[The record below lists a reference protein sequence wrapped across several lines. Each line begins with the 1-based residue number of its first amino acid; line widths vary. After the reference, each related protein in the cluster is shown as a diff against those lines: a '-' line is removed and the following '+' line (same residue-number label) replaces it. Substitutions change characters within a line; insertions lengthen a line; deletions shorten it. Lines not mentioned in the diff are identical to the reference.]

1 MKRVGNRFLWAF
13 ARKLP
18 LSWMAMPLKK
28 VVTWRDTPLTRGEQ
42 LTLMFN
48 ILFMRTVSA
57 AGTAFREASF
67 SWRCGHFLLSHYLF
81 FVLFHS
87 VCSHY
92 TFIGNAVFWPGLSIL
107 QSSAFPFSLL
117 IISCSSPSCSFVFLR
132 APCPARVFPIRFGPS
147 PHPRPALLIVARN
160 AMRGEPIGQHSIRG
174 IAERYDSRVAASGG
188 DRERITYAIVDYHR
202 AVDDVSAG
210 NTVQA
215 AFTVGP
221 VFLPGLS
228 ILHFRHI
235 FSTCPRSLALQFC
248 SRCSS
253 AELPSNISPMIIIN
267 HVTLPRSR
275 RRASHGAAATSSFH
289 INLSS
294 FVNSRVSFL
303 SARTTCSLATRSFGP
318 AFQFFSQS
326 FPHFSLFFSVSFKL
340 LLSINLGDYDSRILA
355 CNLQQRNH

>member
-1 MKRVGNRFLWAF
+1 
-13 ARKLP
+13 
-18 LSWMAMPLKK
+18 
-28 VVTWRDTPLTRGEQ
+28 
-42 LTLMFN
+42 MFN
-48 ILFMRTVSA
+48 SLSTESLLV

-160 AMRGEPIGQHSIRG
+160 VMRGEPIAQQSIRG

-235 FSTCPRSLALQFC
+235 FSACPRSLALQFC

-253 AELPSNISPMIIIN
+253 AELPANISPMIIIN
-267 HVTLPRSR
+267 HVTLP
-275 RRASHGAAATSSFH
+275 
-289 INLSS
+289 
-294 FVNSRVSFL
+294 
-303 SARTTCSLATRSFGP
+303 
-318 AFQFFSQS
+318 
-326 FPHFSLFFSVSFKL
+326 
-340 LLSINLGDYDSRILA
+340 
-355 CNLQQRNH
+355 